1 GGFSVRPFFKDD
13 DFSFITEHALGAT
26 YHQAADVGEVLSTV
40 ERIRNSH
47 AQSWVDEWTATADR
61 LAAEA
66 GANAAAGRL
75 RSAPRQFLRV
85 SMYYWLASSA
95 ADGTGDPAL
104 FAALWE
110 KHRAAWD
117 RFIDLTELAAERIE
131 IPYEATTLPG
141 YFFRS
146 GPPGEPRRTLVY
158 NNGSDGAVTGAWVD
172 GIADALARG
181 WNAVT
186 F

>member
-1 GGFSVRPFFKDD
+1 MRPFFKDD
-13 DFSFITEHALGAT
+13 DFSFLTENALGAT

-40 ERIRNSH
+40 ERIRNGH

-66 GANAAAGRL
+66 GANAAGGRL
-75 RSAPRQFLRV
+75 RSAARQFLRV

-104 FAALWE
+104 FAARWE

-141 YFFRS
+141 YFFRR
-146 GPPGEPRRTLVY
+146 GPPG
-158 NNGSDGAVTGAWVD
+158 
-172 GIADALARG
+172 GIFGNSLGIGGNAIDMLADILR
-181 WNAVT
+181 
-186 F
+186 